1 MQTVVTP
8 SETVYIVAHKK
19 KKKTDK
25 TRSLKNSQVN
35 LHVQNLL

>member
-8 SETVYIVAHKK
+8 SEAVYIVAHK

-25 TRSLKNSQVN
+25 TRSLKNSQIN

>member
-19 KKKTDK
+19 KTDK
-25 TRSLKNSQVN
+25 TRSLKNSQIN